1 MLYKNIFKIKPQ
13 KEKRIVMIYESD
25 IEDLT
30 EEQLSD
36 KANETINTLNLKIE
50 ELEKLVNKLIG

>member
-1 MLYKNIFKIKPQ
+1 
-13 KEKRIVMIYESD
+13 MIYESD

-50 ELEKLVNKLIG
+50 ELEKSVNKLIG

>member
-1 MLYKNIFKIKPQ
+1 
-13 KEKRIVMIYESD
+13 MIYESD